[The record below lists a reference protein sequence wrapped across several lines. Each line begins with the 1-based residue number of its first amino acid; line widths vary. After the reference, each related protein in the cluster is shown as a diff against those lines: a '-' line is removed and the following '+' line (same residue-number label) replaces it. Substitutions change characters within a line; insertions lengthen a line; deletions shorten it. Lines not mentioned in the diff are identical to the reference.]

1 MKKFIAKFAKQSR
14 GEKGFTL
21 IELLIVIAVLG
32 ILAAVIIPN
41 VAGFIKSSHVAAANA
56 ELAAVQTGAQAYYAD
71 NTTGT
76 VGFSDTDMGTAYI
89 TSPVKYGH
97 YGFGSN
103 AVLLTATAIAG
114 NDITWDTSNKNWKK

>member
-1 MKKFIAKFAKQSR
+1 MKKLMKSFRA

-41 VAGFIKSSHVAAANA
+41 VSGFIKSSHVAAANA
-56 ELAAVQTGAQAYYAD
+56 ELAAVQTAAQAYYAD

-76 VGFSDTDMGTAYI
+76 SNFNETNLSSYLSTTI
-89 TSPVKYGH
+89 KYGH
-97 YGFGSN
+97 YTFQSN
-103 AVLLTATAIAG
+103 AIIVTAVPLDSTVV
-114 NDITWDTSNKNWKK
+114 TWDATNGKWGKP

>member
-1 MKKFIAKFAKQSR
+1 MKKFMKSFHAGK
-14 GEKGFTL
+14 KGFTL

-71 NTTGT
+71 HTMGT
-76 VGFSDTDMGTAYI
+76 VGFSDTDMGTAYLSTTI
-89 TSPVKYGH
+89 KYAN
-97 YGFGSN
+97 YGFASN
-103 AVLLTATAIAG
+103 AVLLTATKLAAQT
-114 NDITWDTSNKNWKK
+114 DISWDTSNKDWVKAP